1 MEVANVSSQNVFQ
14 ETKRIPQRELDLNGF
29 FEILAAQMKYQD
41 PLSGGDSST
50 DYLNQMVQMNTLEQ
64 MKNLGDNFSQMVQY
78 QNFQLQ
84 YQNLQYGNSLIGKN
98 VTLNTGEQILQG
110 VVDKVKIVS
119 GQVQIMVE
127 DIPYTL
133 DQVTEIQNTGA
144 QEVES

>member
-14 ETKRIPQRELDLNGF
+14 ETQRIPQRELDLNGF

-41 PLSGGDSST
+41 PLSGGDSTT

-64 MKNLGDNFSQMVQY
+64 MKNLGNNFSQMVQY
-78 QNFQLQ
+78 QN
-84 YQNLQYGNSLIGKN
+84 LQYGSSLIGKN
-98 VTLNTGEQILQG
+98 VTLNTGEQIIQG

-133 DQVTEIQNTGA
+133 DQVTEIQNIDT
-144 QEVES
+144 EKVES